1 MPPASGSR
9 FAAALVH
16 AYTAIGAVLAFLMVV
31 AIQAREIT
39 MALWLFLAA
48 MLVDGTD
55 GFLARH
61 FRVKEMWPSFDGAL
75 LDNIVDY
82 LTYCFAPVTLL
93 WLGGYLPTGP
103 LGWVVACAP
112 LLASCFQFCR
122 MDAKT
127 DDHLFLG
134 FPSYWNVIAFYVVVL
149 GLGTVA
155 TSALVLACTALVFV
169 PIGYVYPSRT
179 QTWWVANMVGAGLWL
194 LAYAVIVATLPT
206 PPAWVVAAS
215 LGYIAFY
222 VGESLWLTAQRRRH
236 RADSAVEPT
245 PARVADAAPVAEVAP
260 APAQLPV

>member
-9 FAAALVH
+9 LAAALVH
-16 AYTAIGAVLAFLMVV
+16 VYTAIGAVLAFLMVV
-31 AIQAREIT
+31 AIEARAIT
-39 MALWLFLAA
+39 VALWLFLVA

-55 GFLARH
+55 GLLARR
-61 FRVKEMWPSFDGAL
+61 FRVKEHWPGFDGAL

-93 WLGGYLPTGP
+93 WIGGYLPTGP

-122 MDAKT
+122 ADAKT
-127 DDHLFLG
+127 DDHLFWG
-134 FPSYWNVIAFYVVVL
+134 FPSYWNVVAFYVVVL
-149 GLGTVA
+149 GLGPVA
-155 TSALVLACTALVFV
+155 TSALVLLCSALVFV

-194 LAYAVIVATLPT
+194 LAYAVIVASLPT

-215 LGYIAFY
+215 LAYIAFY
-222 VGESLWLTAQRRRH
+222 FGESLWLTARRR
-236 RADSAVEPT
+236 RASSG
-245 PARVADAAPVAEVAP
+245 AALAET
-260 APAQLPV
+260 AQLPV

>member
-9 FAAALVH
+9 LAAALVH
-16 AYTAIGAVLAFLMVV
+16 VYTAIGAVLAFLMVV
-31 AIQAREIT
+31 AIEARAIT
-39 MALWLFLAA
+39 VALWLFLVA

-55 GFLARH
+55 GLLARR
-61 FRVKEMWPSFDGAL
+61 FRVKEHWPGFDGAL

-93 WLGGYLPTGP
+93 WIGGYLPTGP

-122 MDAKT
+122 ADAKT
-127 DDHLFLG
+127 DDHLFWG
-134 FPSYWNVIAFYVVVL
+134 FPSYWNVVAFYVVVL
-149 GLGTVA
+149 GLGPVA
-155 TSALVLACTALVFV
+155 TSALVSLCSALVFV

-194 LAYAVIVATLPT
+194 LAYAVIVASQPT

-215 LGYIAFY
+215 LAYIAFY
-222 VGESLWLTAQRRRH
+222 FGESLWLTARRR
-236 RADSAVEPT
+236 RASSG
-245 PARVADAAPVAEVAP
+245 AALAET
-260 APAQLPV
+260 AQLPV

>member
-9 FAAALVH
+9 LAAALVH
-16 AYTAIGAVLAFLMVV
+16 VYTAIGAVLAFLMVV
-31 AIQAREIT
+31 AIEARAIT
-39 MALWLFLAA
+39 VALWLFLVA

-55 GFLARH
+55 GLLARR
-61 FRVKEMWPSFDGAL
+61 FRVKEHWPGFDGAL

-93 WLGGYLPTGP
+93 WIGGYLPTGP

-122 MDAKT
+122 ADAKT
-127 DDHLFLG
+127 DDHLFWG
-134 FPSYWNVIAFYVVVL
+134 FPSYWNVVAFYVVVL
-149 GLGTVA
+149 GLGPVA
-155 TSALVLACTALVFV
+155 TSALVLLCSALVFV

-194 LAYAVIVATLPT
+194 LAYAVIVASQPT

-215 LGYIAFY
+215 LAYIAFY
-222 VGESLWLTAQRRRH
+222 IGESLWLTARRR
-236 RADSAVEPT
+236 RASSG
-245 PARVADAAPVAEVAP
+245 AALAET
-260 APAQLPV
+260 AQLPV

>member
-9 FAAALVH
+9 LAAALVH
-16 AYTAIGAVLAFLMVV
+16 VYTAIGAVLAFLMVV
-31 AIQAREIT
+31 AIEARAIT
-39 MALWLFLAA
+39 VALWLFLVA

-55 GFLARH
+55 GLLARR
-61 FRVKEMWPSFDGAL
+61 FRVKEHWPGFDGAL

-93 WLGGYLPTGP
+93 WIGGYLPTGP

-122 MDAKT
+122 ADAKT
-127 DDHLFLG
+127 DDHLFWG
-134 FPSYWNVIAFYVVVL
+134 FPSYWNVVAFYVVVL
-149 GLGTVA
+149 GLGPVA
-155 TSALVLACTALVFV
+155 TSALVSLCSALVFV

-194 LAYAVIVATLPT
+194 LAYAVIVASLPT

-215 LGYIAFY
+215 LAYIAFY
-222 VGESLWLTAQRRRH
+222 FGESLWLTARRR
-236 RADSAVEPT
+236 RASSG
-245 PARVADAAPVAEVAP
+245 AALAET
-260 APAQLPV
+260 AQLPV